1 MIEIELNIGG
11 KTFIVACEDNEEEKV
26 KKAAELLNLEA
37 KNIKSH
43 SGSISESKL
52 LLLSALII
60 SDRLVDAE
68 RNLNDSA
75 KITESM
81 AASLQTY
88 KKGEDQQS
96 YQKIENL
103 KMEGLIEKILTNLER
118 FTKKSNNSDSTKN
131 ADDSN
136 NSESNQP
143 KLF

>member
-11 KTFIVACEDNEEEKV
+11 KTFNVACEDNEQEKV

-37 KNIKSH
+37 KNIQSH
-43 SGSISESKL
+43 SGNISESKL

-68 RNLNDSA
+68 RNLKESE

-81 AASLQTY
+81 AVSLQSY

-103 KMEGLIEKILTNLER
+103 KMEGLIEKILTNLESLIKT
-118 FTKKSNNSDSTKN
+118 FNKSDSKKDAGKPHNSD
-131 ADDSN
+131 
-136 NSESNQP
+136 SNQP